1 MFVNVVVGRLQKNHS
16 ILSLI
21 KMIVDFL
28 EDLMNG
34 QMYFDGTINCIQT
47 VVNVIIV

>member
-16 ILSLI
+16 ILSSI
-21 KMIVDFL
+21 KMIEDFL

-34 QMYFDGTINCIQT
+34 QMYFLT
-47 VVNVIIV
+47 VQLIAFKL